1 MEKDKKVRI
10 LDAMEQ
16 LMCQM
21 PDKEITV
28 SMIAETAGIGKGSVY
43 YYFESKEDIVDAVVS
58 RSYKNV
64 LHEFFSNLQ
73 MESTALDKIKL
84 LFRSVLK
91 EEIHDQR
98 RNFIHTLHL
107 QEDMRLHN
115 QMKMVAIQEI
125 APILTA
131 LLQQGCA
138 EGSIETETP
147 KESAEII
154 VAVLMIFLDNT
165 VFPEDD
171 SMQKKLKIFAKV
183 LDTCLH
189 AAPGSFDFLWESRES

>member
-10 LDAMEQ
+10 LDATEQ